1 MMKNIYKFIGALT
14 LTDVYFKQLNT
25 ITMEQFEKICN
36 LFEGCFLDLIIDD
49 FFTKLSGMGGM

>member
-1 MMKNIYKFIGALT
+1 MMNNIYKFIGALT

-36 LFEGCFLDLIIDD
+36 LFDGIFLNLVIDD
-49 FFTKLSGMGGM
+49 FFTKFSGMGGV